1 MEDKETQI
9 DKELLSEISD
19 YDGIRKGAYN
29 IRKNGQG
36 IERKVTENINIVTK
50 TDKPG
55 IDIYV
60 KENTKFD
67 YVHIPVILTQSG
79 LKDVVYNDFYIGKNA
94 NVVIIA
100 GCGIHND
107 HHNDSQHDGI
117 HRFFLEEGAKVKY
130 IEKHYGEGSV
140 QSTKILNPTTVVNME
155 EDSYCEMEMT
165 QIKGVSS
172 TKRETEA
179 NLGKDAKLIIT
190 EKLMTHDEQ
199 VAHSNVSCNLNG
211 KGAILQIISRSVA
224 KDKSVQVF
232 HPIAIGNEKCKA
244 HVQCDSIIMDN
255 AKVSSIPEIQANH
268 TDAQIVHE
276 AAIGRINNEQLL
288 KLETFGLSEE
298 EAEEVIVDAFLS

>member
-1 MEDKETQI
+1 MRDTMIKDLLETI
-9 DKELLSEISD
+9 ADITGEVS
-19 YDGIRKGAYN
+19 GAYN
-29 IRKNGQG
+29 LRSNGCG
-36 IERKVTENINIVTK
+36 VERRSSENIKITPK
-50 TDKPG
+50 EDKPG
-55 IDIYV
+55 IDINV
-60 KENTKFD
+60 KPNTKGET
-67 YVHIPVILTQSG
+67 VHIPVVITEDNVNDL
-79 LKDVVYNDFYIGKNA
+79 VYNDFYIGENA
-94 NVVIIA
+94 DVTIIA

-107 HHNDSQHDGI
+107 GCGTSEHDGI
-117 HRFFLEEGAKVKY
+117 HTFYIGKNAKVKY
-130 IEKHYGEGSV
+130 VEKHYGEGSV

-179 NLGKDAKLIIT
+179 NRGKDAKLIIT

>member
-1 MEDKETQI
+1 M
-9 DKELLSEISD
+9 
-19 YDGIRKGAYN
+19 
-29 IRKNGQG
+29 
-36 IERKVTENINIVTK
+36 
-50 TDKPG
+50 
-55 IDIYV
+55 
-60 KENTKFD
+60 
-67 YVHIPVILTQSG
+67 
-79 LKDVVYNDFYIGKNA
+79 
-94 NVVIIA
+94 
-100 GCGIHND
+100 
-107 HHNDSQHDGI
+107 
-117 HRFFLEEGAKVKY
+117 
-130 IEKHYGEGSV
+130 